1 MFSGAD
7 NGSLF
12 CRPARLTFRD
22 LLLYFYFNKNKHK
35 RLMEFIDNNL
45 AAARRSKIKAV

>member
-22 LLLYFYFNKNKHK
+22 LLLYFYFNKNILLLVLLYREH
-35 RLMEFIDNNL
+35 
-45 AAARRSKIKAV
+45 RSP